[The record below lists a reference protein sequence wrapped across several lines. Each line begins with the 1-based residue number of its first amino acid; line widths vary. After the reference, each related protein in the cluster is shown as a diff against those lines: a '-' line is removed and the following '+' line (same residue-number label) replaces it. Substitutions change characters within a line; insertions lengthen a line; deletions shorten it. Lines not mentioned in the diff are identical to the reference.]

1 MSYGLELTS
10 GSNNNI
16 VIADTQAD
24 MSNYVPVEHG
34 FGTKTTVDV
43 DLVRDL
49 VFIRHTPV
57 RGPNFPHDSIRFFYG
72 ETDTGQPNP
81 LYEVDENGNPTPAT
95 IFSGQ
100 RPTIFTVNTQLSFDG
115 ASSLEYIILKPAGDV
130 TPVGDYGLQIINKEN
145 RVQFDSRAINTEK
158 TIELEEYFP
167 PRSSALLYDIYS
179 GNVTRSDLINSSFN
193 FFYSMNDDIDQS
205 SGLVA
210 LTTTSTT
217 RALIFVPTGTSNFQT
232 STLASPVTIASG
244 VYATQTTV
252 TVGIFG
258 SVSYFQAAPDFII
271 FRGSLVE

>member
-10 GSNNNI
+10 GSSNNI

-57 RGPNFPHDSIRFFYG
+57 RGPTFPHDSIRFFYA

-81 LYEVDENGNPTPAT
+81 LYEVDENGNPTAGT
-95 IFSGQ
+95 ILMGY
-100 RPTIFTVNTQLSFDG
+100 RPTIFTVDTQLSFDG
-115 ASSLEYIILKPAGDV
+115 DSSLEYIILKPAGDV
-130 TPVGDYGLQIINKEN
+130 TPTGDYGLQIINTEN
-145 RVQFDSRAINTEK
+145 RVQFDSRAINAEK

-167 PRSSALLYDIYS
+167 PRSAALLYDIYS

-210 LTTTSTT
+210 LTSTSTT
-217 RALIFVPTGTSNFQT
+217 RTLIFVPTGTNNFQT
-232 STLASPVTIASG
+232 DTLASPVTLPSG
-244 VYATQTTV
+244 VYATQTSV
-252 TVGIFG
+252 TTGIFG
-258 SVSYFQAAPDFII
+258 AITYSQAAPDFII